1 MVGSIQGAYIP
12 SAVSEMISGQT
23 TPSEGLKQEAAKK
36 LTEETVALSISKN
49 SQLMA
54 QLKGETLPPV
64 AVQDARTLLQDAN
77 KNKTNAGNAKSKLK
91 SSYSSK
97 KNLTGTETE
106 TGEDEFLS
114 ELKARDAEVRAHEQ
128 SHLAA
133 AGPYAAGGISYE
145 YEVGPDG
152 KQYAVGGEVDIDVS
166 PVAGDPEATIQKAQ
180 AIRNAAYAVSDAS
193 SADGSVAAIASS
205 MEMNARMQIAEENSK
220 QKSPSTISKSSLMSY
235 YKDLSFHVS
244 KGYMININA

>member
-23 TPSEGLKQEAAKK
+23 VTSEGLKQEAAKK
-36 LTEETVALSISKN
+36 VTGEAVALAISRN

-54 QLKGETLPPV
+54 QLKGESLPPV
-64 AVQDARTLLQDAN
+64 AVENPRTLLQDSN
-77 KNKTNAGNAKSKLK
+77 KNKTSAGNAKSKLK
-91 SSYSSK
+91 SSYSK
-97 KNLTGTETE
+97 KNLTESGAAA
-106 TGEDEFLS
+106 GNDEFLS

-133 AGPYAAGGISYE
+133 AGPYAAGGVNYE

-152 KQYAVGGEVDIDVS
+152 KQYAVGGEVDIDTS
-166 PVAGDPEATIQKAQ
+166 PVEGDPEATIRKARI
-180 AIRNAAYAVSDAS
+180 IRSAAYAVSDAS

-205 MEMNARMQIAEENSK
+205 MEMNARMQIAEENSGR
-220 QKSPSTISKSSLMSY
+220 KSASAVSKSSLVSSY
-235 YKDLSFHVS
+235 RDLSFHVS
-244 KGYMININA
+244 KGYMVNVTA